1 MILRAEVL
9 VVVALVVA
17 QEEPFVV
24 VEPTH
29 SEEVRGKVPERNTSA
44 FVELLRHVGAQR
56 KAGKSLLEGMTQA
69 HKTWKGT
76 PESSSYSPS

>member
-1 MILRAEVL
+1 M
-9 VVVALVVA
+9 VVALVVA

-44 FVELLRHVGAQR
+44 FVAELRRHVGAQR
-56 KAGKSLLEGMTQA
+56 KASKPLLECMTQA

-76 PESSSYSPS
+76 PESSS